1 MKKTFYHPHTI
12 LDSIS
17 DLDERWLTKQLDE
30 KPFDIHFQYLNMLK
44 NIDKDFESGVYRS
57 IQRLRQL
64 DPNIRIGHILQR
76 ITKEQDLALNSVSS
90 VTIKS
95 KKSDEAAATSIVLT
109 GLIYTPDTGET
120 YDVSSHQEEE
130 SISEVNLDE
139 GNGPVSDIDA
149 TSSTDTEEAG
159 NESILQLDT
168 IDIGDKEDIVEEAN
182 TVEDNSIAESAAII
196 GAGTLAIDA
205 IDFEEDEEEEIV
217 EQDEVVVKAVEDTV
231 EEVVVVSHDAGY
243 ETLETEVI
251 EAKTESI
258 EEELEAPADQEAI
271 AQHQASTSN
280 FTDWLNSL
288 PNFHSTGNTQTAE
301 PTVISEP
308 LAQLLVKQGH
318 KADAISMYKQL
329 MQKFPEKSSFF
340 ADQIENLK

>member
-17 DLDERWLTKQLDE
+17 DLDERWLAKQLDE

-57 IQRLRQL
+57 IQNLRQL

-76 ITKEQDLALNSVSS
+76 ISKEKELQLNAVSTVS
-90 VTIKS
+90 IKS
-95 KKSDEAAATSIVLT
+95 KKSDSIADTSIILA
-109 GLIYTPDTGET
+109 GLIDIEDHSDEFDINTFEDTEPAE
-120 YDVSSHQEEE
+120 VAKEEE
-130 SISEVNLDE
+130 SIVMEETGSKPDY
-139 GNGPVSDIDA
+139 DA
-149 TSSTDTEEAG
+149 TANTDTEGMAT
-159 NESILQLDT
+159 ESILHIESIEIEDEDSIEANPKEDNAMPEVAAIAAGTVLAIDT
-168 IDIGDKEDIVEEAN
+168 IDSDEEDLEEIELEKIEETSDDITIVEKE
-182 TVEDNSIAESAAII
+182 
-196 GAGTLAIDA
+196 
-205 IDFEEDEEEEIV
+205 
-217 EQDEVVVKAVEDTV
+217 
-231 EEVVVVSHDAGY
+231 
-243 ETLETEVI
+243 
-251 EAKTESI
+251 I
-258 EEELEAPADQEAI
+258 EEQQVAI
-271 AQHQASTSN
+271 ESHGSSISESSSAN

-288 PNFHSTGNTQTAE
+288 PNFHSNGSTQVAA